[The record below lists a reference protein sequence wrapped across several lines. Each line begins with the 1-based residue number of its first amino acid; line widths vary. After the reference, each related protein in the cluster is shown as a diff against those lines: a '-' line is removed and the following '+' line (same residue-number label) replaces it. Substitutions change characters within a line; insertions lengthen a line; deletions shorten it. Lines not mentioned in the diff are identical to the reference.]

1 MSSRD
6 VISGDVVYAVD
17 LELSIHYALTVE
29 IPTQQF
35 LDEVKMKTIYQ
46 YLEAIIQYLPMRPST
61 YAIKICF
68 WIIAPVTQL
77 AEVFALS
84 YNCR

>member
-1 MSSRD
+1 
-6 VISGDVVYAVD
+6 
-17 LELSIHYALTVE
+17 
-29 IPTQQF
+29 
-35 LDEVKMKTIYQ
+35 MKTIYQ
-46 YLEAIIQYLPMRPST
+46 YLEAIIQYLPMRPSA

-68 WIIAPVTQL
+68 WVIAPVTQL